1 MVKKAILV
9 FMVVILSLAI
19 FAPKRELY
27 YMLEDRLMQNGII
40 IHNEQIEDGLISLT
54 INHPKIYVKGILIAN
69 VDKIR
74 LWTIFFY
81 SRLAVG
87 NIDIDKSL
95 QKFVPSPIKKVQVA
109 YSLANPT
116 NLSILVTG
124 DFENIN
130 GQLSLKDR
138 VVHIDVTDKKLI
150 NRFKSQLRKGEN
162 GWYYETSL

>member
-54 INHPKIYVKGILIAN
+54 INHPKIYVRGILIAN

-138 VVHIDVTDKKLI
+138 VVHIDITDKKLI

>member
-150 NRFKSQLRKGEN
+150 NRFKSQLKKGEN

>member
-1 MVKKAILV
+1 M
-9 FMVVILSLAI
+9 
-19 FAPKRELY
+19 
-27 YMLEDRLMQNGII
+27 
-40 IHNEQIEDGLISLT
+40 
-54 INHPKIYVKGILIAN
+54 
-69 VDKIR
+69 
-74 LWTIFFY
+74 
-81 SRLAVG
+81 
-87 NIDIDKSL
+87 
-95 QKFVPSPIKKVQVA
+95 A

>member
-27 YMLEDRLMQNGII
+27 YMLEDRLMQSGII
-40 IHNEQIEDGLISLT
+40 IDDEQIEDGLISLT
-54 INHPKIYVKGILIAN
+54 INHPKIYVRGILIAN

-138 VVHIDVTDKKLI
+138 VVHIDITDKKLI
-150 NRFKSQLRKGEN
+150 NRFKSQLRLDEN

>member
-27 YMLEDRLMQNGII
+27 YMLEDRLMQSGII
-40 IHNEQIEDGLISLT
+40 IDDEQIEDGLISLT

-69 VDKIR
+69 VAKIR

-109 YSLANPT
+109 YYLANPT

-138 VVHIDVTDKKLI
+138 VVHIDITDKKLI
-150 NRFKSQLRKGEN
+150 NRFKSQLKKGEN

>member
-27 YMLEDRLMQNGII
+27 YMLEDRLMQSGII
-40 IHNEQIEDGLISLT
+40 IDDEQIEDGLISLT
-54 INHPKIYVKGILIAN
+54 INHPKIYVRGILIAN

-138 VVHIDVTDKKLI
+138 VVHIDITDKKLI